1 VLIGAAFSVQ
11 EVEALP
17 AEDHD
22 VALGHDPDR
31 ARLALAFAISI
42 ERRMR
47 LLFLGDLVGR
57 SGRTAV
63 WNRLPGLIR
72 DYKLDFVIVNGEN
85 AAGGFGI
92 TEDIFLET
100 LNAGADVVTTGNHVW
115 DQREALVYADR
126 HDRFLRPANYPA
138 GTPGRG
144 SNLYIARNGARV
156 LVANI
161 MGRVFMHPDLDDP
174 FAAGEAILAA
184 CPLGEVADAVVF
196 DFHAEATSE
205 KLCFAT
211 FRRRAGELRGG
222 NAHACA
228 HRRRTDPEWRH
239 GLSSS
244 DSGMCGDYDSSIG
257 MDKEEPV
264 NRFLSPRSRRAG
276 SRWLRDL
283 QPICGVAVEI
293 SDRTGLAERIA
304 PLRIG
309 PRLPR
314 HTRSSGASSGRSH
327 AGSGA
332 PMRISISRLASAVS
346 RSADELAERLAPDQH
361 GRVKASMSTAGGTST
376 RKPSKVLMSPMR

>member
-1 VLIGAAFSVQ
+1 
-11 EVEALP
+11 
-17 AEDHD
+17 
-22 VALGHDPDR
+22 
-31 ARLALAFAISI
+31 
-42 ERRMR
+42 MR

-72 DYKLDFVIVNGEN
+72 DFKLDFVVVNGEN

-92 TEDIFLET
+92 TEEIFLET

-174 FAAGEAILAA
+174 FAAGEAILSA
-184 CPLGEVADAVVF
+184 CPLGEQADAVVF

-205 KLCFAT
+205 KLCFAH
-211 FRRRAGELRGG
+211 FVDGRASFVVGTHTHVPTADAQILNGG
-222 NAHACA
+222 TAY
-228 HRRRTDPEWRH
+228 
-239 GLSSS
+239 LS
-244 DSGMCGDYDSSIG
+244 DAGMCGDYDSSIG

-264 NRFLSPRSRRAG
+264 NRFVSKIPKGRFEAASGPAT
-276 SRWLRDL
+276 
-283 QPICGVAVEI
+283 ICGVAVEI
-293 SDRTGLAERIA
+293 SDRTGLAEKIA

-309 PRLPR
+309 PRLSETFP
-314 HTRSSGASSGRSH
+314 
-327 AGSGA
+327 
-332 PMRISISRLASAVS
+332 
-346 RSADELAERLAPDQH
+346 EFWN
-361 GRVKASMSTAGGTST
+361 
-376 RKPSKVLMSPMR
+376 